1 MAKRAWELASHTVH
15 RFSTVENVPLT
26 TVSQSAKFRRMAPRS
41 LEVINPATLDVVDR
55 VPLNTTADLDQ
66 MVRQAS
72 RAQPTW
78 AAAADRP
85 SRLRAIASSIET
97 RAEELAQLLTR
108 EQGKPL
114 TQARL
119 EVGVAVRAFSFYA
132 DLDLDTEVLKDE
144 PTQRVERH
152 FHPLGV
158 AGLITAWNFPIA
170 LFAWK
175 ASAAL
180 RAGNAVII
188 KPAPTTPL
196 TALTLCS
203 ILADHLPDGLV
214 HAVNGEADLGA
225 ALVEHPGVQK
235 ISFTGSTAVGR
246 RIMNSGSALLKRLTL
261 ELGGN
266 DPALILP
273 DADIEQTVRGI
284 AAVAF
289 RNAGQVCIAPKRV
302 LVPHAMQDEVVAAF
316 TQFLNEQRIGDGM
329 DEATTIGPVH
339 SKAQYD
345 SLTAFEQ
352 SATDDG
358 GTLHFG
364 PEPADLPGYFIRPG
378 VVTGLRA
385 NAKLICEEQFG
396 PLLPIIAYDTVDQ
409 AVDMANAT
417 EYGLGGSVW
426 GADDDMLAHVA
437 SRLRSGT
444 RWVNQH
450 GPAEID
456 IPFGGIKQSGLGI
469 ELGREGLLAYT
480 EARVTNIKRR
490 TV

>member
-1 MAKRAWELASHTVH
+1 MASRT
-15 RFSTVENVPLT
+15 
-26 TVSQSAKFRRMAPRS
+26 
-41 LEVINPATLDVVDR
+41 LEVTNPSTLETVGR
-55 VPLNTTADLDQ
+55 VALSSPSDLDD
-66 MVRQAS
+66 MVRQAGK
-72 RAQPTW
+72 AQTQW
-78 AAAADRP
+78 AAITDRP
-85 SRLRAIASSIET
+85 ARLRAIAATIEART
-97 RAEELAQLLTR
+97 EDLAQLLTR

-119 EVGVAVRAFSFYA
+119 EVGGAVRAFSFYA
-132 DLDLDTEVLKDE
+132 DLDLDPEILKDE
-144 PTQRVERH
+144 PSQRVERH

-180 RAGNAVII
+180 RAGNAIII

-196 TALTLCS
+196 TALALCD
-203 ILADHLPDGLV
+203 ILAEELPTGLAHV
-214 HAVNGEADLGA
+214 LNGEADLGA

-246 RIMNSGSALLKRLTL
+246 RIMSGGSALLKRLTL

-266 DPALILP
+266 DPAVILA
-273 DADIEQTVRGI
+273 DADVEQAVRGI

-302 LVPHAMQDEVVAAF
+302 IVPHALHDDVVAAF
-316 TQFLNEQRIGDGM
+316 TQYLNEQRVGDGM
-329 DEATTIGPVH
+329 DAATTIGPVH

-345 SLTAFEQ
+345 SLTGFGQ
-352 SATDDG
+352 SVTDDG
-358 GTLHFG
+358 GTIHYG
-364 PEPADLPGYFIRPG
+364 TEPADLPGYFIRPG
-378 VVTGLRA
+378 VVSGLNTG
-385 NAKLICEEQFG
+385 AKLVREEQFG
-396 PLLPIIAYDTVDQ
+396 PLLPIIGYDTVDQ
-409 AVDMANAT
+409 AIEIANDT

-426 GADDDMLAHVA
+426 GADDDALCRTA
-437 SRLRSGT
+437 SQLRSGT

-450 GPAEID
+450 GPAELE
-456 IPFGGIKQSGLGI
+456 IPFGGIKQSGLGV

-480 EARVTNIKRR
+480 EARVTNIKRHIS
-490 TV
+490 